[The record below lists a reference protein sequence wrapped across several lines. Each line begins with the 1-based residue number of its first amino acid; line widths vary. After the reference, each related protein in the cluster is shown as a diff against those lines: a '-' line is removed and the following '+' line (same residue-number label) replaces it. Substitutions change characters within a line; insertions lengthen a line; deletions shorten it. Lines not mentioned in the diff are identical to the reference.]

1 MKQEVCQVRLFR
13 MLFVDVVDVDV
24 DVGLLISIL

>member
-24 DVGLLISIL
+24 GLLISIL